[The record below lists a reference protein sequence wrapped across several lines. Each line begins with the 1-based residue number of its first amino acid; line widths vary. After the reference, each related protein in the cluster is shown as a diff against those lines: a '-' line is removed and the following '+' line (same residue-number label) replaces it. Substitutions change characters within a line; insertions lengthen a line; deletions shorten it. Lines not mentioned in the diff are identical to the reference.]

1 MVDGKFFLECYDVP
15 RSLCCSL
22 LLLLLYS
29 QLGTLVSQQDGL
41 QLGVPL
47 VQLLCQ
53 RSPHSLRKTNYSA
66 GLQKIIYCIKIR
78 IQQV

>member
-1 MVDGKFFLECYDVP
+1 MVDVKLFFLECYDVP

-22 LLLLLYS
+22 LLQMLYS
-29 QLGTLVSQQDGL
+29 QLGTLVSQKDAL

-53 RSPHSLRKTNYSA
+53 RSPHSLRKTYTFMQ
-66 GLQKIIYCIKIR
+66 GCGK
-78 IQQV
+78 